1 MIEIV
6 DVAVGPNACPLS
18 SRICIDIKYVS
29 KVELEGVTFV
39 AKVRV
44 VSLSLS
50 LSFARVFKHLRFFAM
65 HSIYRISLKRRI
77 KVRSSN
83 LFDSQKTLYIYI
95 HAYSYNRNN
104 VGGED

>member
-29 KVELEGVTFV
+29 KVEIEEVTFV

-44 VSLSLS
+44 VSCKS
-50 LSFARVFKHLRFFAM
+50 
-65 HSIYRISLKRRI
+65 HS
-77 KVRSSN
+77 RS
-83 LFDSQKTLYIYI
+83 
-95 HAYSYNRNN
+95 HACL
-104 VGGED
+104 

>member
-29 KVELEGVTFV
+29 KVEIEEVTFV

-44 VSLSLS
+44 VSSIS
-50 LSFARVFKHLRFFAM
+50 
-65 HSIYRISLKRRI
+65 HSRSRASLKR
-77 KVRSSN
+77 
-83 LFDSQKTLYIYI
+83 LFPDAQYIPDI
-95 HAYSYNRNN
+95 VEKKNQGS
-104 VGGED
+104 